1 MRSITAGV
9 SLGMNSAAR
18 RFSST
23 CETREAPV
31 ITVETFGLRAHHAIA
46 SCASV
51 QPSSFATASSL
62 PTVSFFA
69 LSVRSSKRNFMR
81 GMAPRLS
88 AGTPAR
94 LLAGEQARGERAPGR
109 EPQADLVVEARVF
122 ALDAVAV
129 EEVVL
134 GLLHH
139 GLAQVVLV
147 RDLPRRHDLGHA
159 PFGSAPVE
167 RLAALDHIVHRPPR
181 FYY

>member
-1 MRSITAGV
+1 
-9 SLGMNSAAR
+9 MNSAAR

-69 LSVRSSKRNFMR
+69 SSVRSSKRNFMR

-94 LLAGEQARGERAPGR
+94 YLPVSRP
-109 EPQADLVVEARVF
+109 EAS
-122 ALDAVAV
+122 
-129 EEVVL
+129 
-134 GLLHH
+134 GL
-139 GLAQVVLV
+139 QVVS
-147 RDLPRRHDLGHA
+147 PR
-159 PFGSAPVE
+159 PISS
-167 RLAALDHIVHRPPR
+167 
-181 FYY
+181 

>member
-18 RFSST
+18 RFSSS

-69 LSVRSSKRNFMR
+69 LIDYPIRECPVWRKATGGSGSLADTSRIGQKR
-81 GMAPRLS
+81 
-88 AGTPAR
+88 T
-94 LLAGEQARGERAPGR
+94 
-109 EPQADLVVEARVF
+109 
-122 ALDAVAV
+122 
-129 EEVVL
+129 
-134 GLLHH
+134 
-139 GLAQVVLV
+139 LV
-147 RDLPRRHDLGHA
+147 RGHINRIALG
-159 PFGSAPVE
+159 FPVVWQ
-167 RLAALDHIVHRPPR
+167 L
-181 FYY
+181 